1 MPCDSNQIVTD
12 FGNIPCSPTGFAS
25 TIYGIG
31 LGLIGV
37 VALLF
42 IIFGGYLILSSQGNP
57 EQLNKGKSYIM
68 YSILGLIL
76 AVAGYA
82 FYEIIGK
89 NVLKIPGF
97 S

>member
-1 MPCDSNQIVTD
+1 MPCDNNQIVTD
-12 FGNIPCSPTGFAS
+12 FGNIPCSQTGFVS

-57 EQLNKGKSYIM
+57 EQLNKGKSYIL

-76 AVAGYA
+76 AVSGFA
-82 FYEIIGK
+82 FYEIVGRNI
-89 NVLKIPGF
+89 LKIPGF